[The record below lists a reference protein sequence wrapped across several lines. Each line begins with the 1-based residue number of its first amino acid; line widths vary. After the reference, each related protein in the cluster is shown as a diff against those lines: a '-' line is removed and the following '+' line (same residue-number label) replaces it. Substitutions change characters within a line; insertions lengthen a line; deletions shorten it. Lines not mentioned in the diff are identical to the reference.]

1 MNWGNWLFTCKKMKI
16 DAHKNQLKIDLRLNV
31 RPEAIKILRKQ
42 KKNTKEMLQD
52 NRMARIF
59 WIRKI

>member
-1 MNWGNWLFTCKKMKI
+1 MKI

-42 KKNTKEMLQD
+42 KKKYKGNASGQ
-52 NRMARIF
+52 
-59 WIRKI
+59 